1 VRTTRSQPRAQRP
14 AARQALTLLAAAL
27 AIPAAGLVPLAL
39 PARANSPLLDS
50 VKQNPQLA
58 RSLCNDL
65 KALNAQGLSSTSPQA
80 VAMVASRQGLNK
92 TDAEILTTYVVGLHC
107 PEVR

>member
-1 VRTTRSQPRAQRP
+1 M
-14 AARQALTLLAAAL
+14 LAAAL
-27 AIPAAGLVPLAL
+27 AIPAAGLVAL
-39 PARANSPLLDS
+39 PALANSPLLDS

-65 KALNAQGLSSTSPQA
+65 KDLNAKGVSATSPKA

>member
-1 VRTTRSQPRAQRP
+1 MRSTRSQPRAQRP
-14 AARQALTLLAAAL
+14 ASRQLRTLLAVAL
-27 AIPAAGLVPLAL
+27 AIPAAGMVAL

-65 KALNAQGLSSTSPQA
+65 KALNAQGLSATSPQA

>member
-1 VRTTRSQPRAQRP
+1 MRSSRRPLRAHDP
-14 AARQALTLLAAAL
+14 AARPTLTLLAAAL
-27 AIPAAGLVPLAL
+27 AIPAAGLVAL
-39 PARANSPLLDS
+39 PALANSPLLDS

-65 KALNAQGLSSTSPQA
+65 KALNAKGVSATSPKA

>member
-1 VRTTRSQPRAQRP
+1 MRSPRRPLRAHDP
-14 AARQALTLLAAAL
+14 AARPALRLLAAAL
-27 AIPAAGLVPLAL
+27 AIPAAGLVAL
-39 PARANSPLLDS
+39 PALANSPLLDS

-65 KALNAQGLSSTSPQA
+65 KALNARGLSSTSPQA